1 MIPQDPRDV
10 TGINTIDEF
19 DIYPVHNIFLDEG
32 IYNITQLMDVISNR
46 LNTDD
51 IINFDWSV
59 RDWRKSLTPS
69 NKFILHKSNRKRIFE
84 IKYDFLNSILIFINI
99 N

>member
-1 MIPQDPRDV
+1 MTPQDPRDT
-10 TGINTIDEF
+10 TGINTTREF
-19 DIYPVHNIFLDEG
+19 EIYPIHNIFLDEG
-32 IYNITQLMDVISNR
+32 IYNITQLLDTISNR

-69 NKFILHKSNRKRIFE
+69 NKFILHQSNRKRIFE
-84 IKYDFLNSILIFINI
+84 INYDFLNSVLNFYQYN
-99 N
+99 